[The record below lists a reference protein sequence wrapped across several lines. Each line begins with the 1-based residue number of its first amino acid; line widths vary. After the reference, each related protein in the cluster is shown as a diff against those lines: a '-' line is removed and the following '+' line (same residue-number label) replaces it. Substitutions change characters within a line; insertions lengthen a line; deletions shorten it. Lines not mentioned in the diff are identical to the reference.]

1 MLRILIA
8 DDHEVVRRGIKE
20 ILLEG
25 FSLVEI
31 GEATDTTSLVI
42 KAVEE
47 PWDIIIS
54 DLSMPGGGGIEAVGR
69 IREKKPGQ
77 KILIITIYPE
87 EQYAIRVMRAGASG
101 FLNKDIAPDELIK
114 AVHCILDGR
123 KYIQPSLAEIMTS
136 MLGKESI
143 ELPHTTLSEREMEV
157 MLKLASGVSIS
168 EIARQLS
175 LTPNTVSTYR
185 TRILNKME
193 LTSNAGL
200 IQYAVKHGL
209 I

>member
-1 MLRILIA
+1 MLRILVA

-25 FSLVEI
+25 FDLLEL
-31 GEATDTTSLVI
+31 GEATDTTSLVV
-42 KAVEE
+42 KALEE
-47 PWDIIIS
+47 NWDIIIS
-54 DLSMPGGGGIEAVGR
+54 DLSMPGGGGIDAVGR
-69 IREKKPGQ
+69 IRAKKPAQ
-77 KILIITIYPE
+77 RILIITIYPE

-114 AVHCILDGR
+114 AVQCILEGK
-123 KYIQPSLAEIMTS
+123 KYIQPSLAEKMTS
-136 MLGKESI
+136 MLGKETLA
-143 ELPHTTLSEREMEV
+143 LPHTALSEREREV
-157 MLKLASGVSIS
+157 MIKLASGLSIS

-185 TRILNKME
+185 TRILNKMD
-193 LTSNAGL
+193 LNSNAGL
-200 IQYAVKHGL
+200 VQYAIENGL